1 MIPRACPWKSMK
13 KGIDHIGNTVV
24 FFCHD
29 GRGRFVMGKRS
40 QNARDEKGRWDIG
53 GGGIELH
60 DTVENTL
67 KKEIMEEY
75 CTEVLGFELL
85 GYRDVHRVH
94 NSEATHWIALDFKV
108 LVNPDQV
115 KIGEPHKLDALEWF
129 TLDDMPVME
138 ESHSQWPEFLKLY
151 KHRL

>member
-1 MIPRACPWKSMK
+1 MK
-13 KGIDHIGNTVV
+13 KGVDHIGNSVI

-29 GRGRFVMGKRS
+29 GKGRFLMGKRS
-40 QNARDEKGRWDIG
+40 QNSRDEKGRWDIG

-85 GYRDVHRVH
+85 GYRDVHRV
-94 NSEATHWIALDFKV
+94 NDGEATHWIALDFKV

-115 KIGEPHKLDALEWF
+115 QIGEPHKLDALEWF
-129 TLDDMPVME
+129 TLDSMPAME